1 MKAIPKPALWLGL
14 AGLIPFIYG
23 ALTHLEPRAAFTP
36 LFGVALINFYGVI
49 ILCFMAGVLWGFAAS
64 AQRTDWPL
72 YVASVAPALLAFVP
86 ALFMPTMYQGQG
98 GVLLLFNGFV
108 ILLILDNWFAT
119 QQLAPDWWMS
129 LRTLL
134 TAIVWACL
142 AVGGFA

>member
-1 MKAIPKPALWLGL
+1 MKAIPKPVLWLGL

-36 LFGVALINFYGVI
+36 LSGVALINFYGVV
-49 ILCFMAGVLWGFAAS
+49 ILCFMAGVLWGFAAW

-86 ALFMPTMYQGQG
+86 ALFMPAMYQGQG

-108 ILLILDNWFAT
+108 ILLILDNWFST
-119 QQLAPDWWMS
+119 QQLTPEWWMS